1 MLYMPLGHFKNQTNM
16 TNLIY
21 RVIKYFKESWA
32 ELKKVNW
39 PTRQETIKHSLA
51 VIGLSAIIGL
61 FLTGI
66 DSVFKAMIRLLI
78 NR

>member
-1 MLYMPLGHFKNQTNM
+1 M

-21 RVIKYFKESWA
+21 KTIKYFKESWA

-51 VIGLSAIIGL
+51 VIGLSAIVGL
-61 FLTGI
+61 FLTGT
-66 DSVFKAMIRLLI
+66 DSIFKIMVRLII